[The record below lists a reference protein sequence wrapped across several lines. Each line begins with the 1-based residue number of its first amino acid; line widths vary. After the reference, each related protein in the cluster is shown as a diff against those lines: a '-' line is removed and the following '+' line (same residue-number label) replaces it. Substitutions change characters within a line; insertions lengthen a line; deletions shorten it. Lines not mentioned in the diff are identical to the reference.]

1 MGWTPVAHS
10 LTCTVCLLLAIIFFA
25 HVSISGF
32 CFLTNQYVYYRFSE
46 DAGLPY
52 IPNDASSGCK
62 NQSATNRKVDDLQ
75 SLRERVQAKTAKF
88 LAVNSLIAMGLSLL
102 ALILVAHLSDRYGR
116 RATIG
121 FILLGQSVTNGVTA
135 LVVLLHLPVPII
147 IFGSVAC
154 GVLGGGIIALITQTT
169 VCFADLT
176 RIPREAEDVC
186 KQSAAGQPN
195 RGQLERNRLIFLGVL
210 DAALLLAGALGFGL
224 MGSVIQRC
232 GFSSSVIGLLSLYGI
247 PVVLLPFL
255 PETKPPAL
263 SPFTVQS
270 TGLSSCNSPDSSSVM
285 QSVTPTSSD
294 LPSFLQS
301 NLPRP
306 ISALMA
312 LHSLPTTTIQ
322 CVKIVVARLF
332 RSKHPSTLLVAI
344 VLFLHMLVVLS
355 DNQFSFLYLMGAPF
369 CWTPEE
375 VGVYNFVG
383 SFLLSLA
390 SLVLTLFT
398 AWSMRVK
405 SPTVLT
411 KNRLSES
418 RHLSNSS
425 VALLVDDEMVE
436 QSQRSAEDFEP
447 THLQSLYHVIWSR
460 TRMLTYVAV
469 AFFLISLS
477 KLIIGFAFKLSQPFC
492 NAAVYVALVFL
503 FFRAAVVP
511 TLKSFI
517 SSLHSAENQNRLFVI
532 IGIAEYF
539 GLLVGEPSLPAF
551 YAFTV
556 SVFPGAAYIF
566 CAVLSAIALAVV
578 LTLLTS
584 VVKELVSLKNTAG
597 SSATVSH

>member
-294 LPSFLQS
+294 LPSFLQ
-301 NLPRP
+301 
-306 ISALMA
+306 
-312 LHSLPTTTIQ
+312 
-322 CVKIVVARLF
+322 LF